1 MRRVFIFAIGG
12 TGSRVLRSL
21 SMLLA
26 AGIKGMDSDLEL
38 VPIIIDYDVVNGDK
52 SIATDCLDTYLKI
65 HKSITKEYKDDS
77 FFMTGLSRLKDV
89 ATPGGQKGSDIQ
101 SQNFDIY
108 FGPVTTN
115 TLFSDEVQYNLM
127 TGNLDLCHSL
137 FEALYNDLP
146 ETDLMGNE
154 NKDTEINLNLK
165 KGFKGNPNIGS
176 VVFDKLKDTEEFKHF
191 QAVFNP
197 TSDKVFVISSIF
209 GGTGSSGFPQIVNS
223 IRFNNM
229 PGVAS
234 ACIGAVIVLPY
245 FKIQPGTGAIDSNNF
260 NSKTKAA
267 LSFYE
272 TSGLNN
278 RLNATYYIGDPE
290 ATQLGDHDGGSEQKN
305 NAHIVELLSALSI
318 VHFCCKPSHDGH
330 DAYEYGITNNQTVLN
345 LSNIYDED
353 KRIHFDY
360 VTRFAYMVKYY
371 RDVLEGKRNRI
382 KSNESFYAGLKL
394 SNKIG
399 KDAYKDFEHFIS
411 LFEKWLEELQNNAH
425 QFKPYLLDSN
435 MKMTRFLSDK
445 PLEENKLLPD
455 ALNDADFTKRMN
467 DTFSKEKAT
476 LTPDKETEVFFRI
489 MRNTSLEILNKVQN
503 LKASKKQ

>member
-1 MRRVFIFAIGG
+1 MRRVYIFAIGG

-26 AGIKGMDSDLEL
+26 AGINGMDSDLEL
-38 VPIIIDYDVVNGDK
+38 VPVIIDYDVVNGDK
-52 SIATDCLDTYLKI
+52 NIATDCLDTYLKI
-65 HKSITKEYKDDS
+65 HKSIAKDYKDDS

-89 ATPGGQKGSDIQ
+89 ATPGGQIGNDIR

-127 TGNLDLCHSL
+127 TGKLDLCHSL

-154 NKDTEINLNLK
+154 NKDTELNLNLK

-176 VVFDKLKDTEEFKHF
+176 VIFDKLKETEEFKHF

-197 TSDKVFVISSIF
+197 ATDKVFVISSIF

-229 PGVAS
+229 PGVSGAY
-234 ACIGAVIVLPY
+234 IGAVIVLPY
-245 FKIQPGTGAIDSNNF
+245 FKIQPGAGAIDSNNF

-278 RLNATYYIGDPE
+278 RLNTTYYIGDPE
-290 ATQLGDHDGGSEQKN
+290 TTQLGDHDGGNEQRN
-305 NAHIVELLSALSI
+305 NAHLVELLSALSI
-318 VHFCCKPSHDGH
+318 IHFCRKPVNNNDH
-330 DAYEYGITNNQTVLN
+330 DAFEYGLSNNQTVLN
-345 LSNIYDED
+345 LSNIYEED
-353 KRIHFDY
+353 KQIHFDY
-360 VTRFAYMVKYY
+360 LTRFAYMMKYY
-371 RDVLEGKRNRI
+371 RDVLEGKRNKI
-382 KSNESFYAGLKL
+382 KSNESFYAGLRL
-394 SNKIG
+394 SDKIT
-399 KDAYKDFEHFIS
+399 KDAHKDLEHFIS
-411 LFEKWLEELQNNAH
+411 LFEKWLDELQNNAH
-425 QFKPYLLDSN
+425 QFKPYHFDSN
-435 MKMTRFLSDK
+435 EKITRFLSDK
-445 PLEENKLLPD
+445 PLEENRLLPD
-455 ALNDADFTKRMN
+455 ALTDADITKWMNNAFTK
-467 DTFSKEKAT
+467 EKPS
-476 LTPDKETEVFFRI
+476 LTPDKEGEVFFRI
-489 MRNTSLEILNKVQN
+489 MRKTSLEILNKVLN
-503 LKASKKQ
+503 LKASKQ